1 MGNSG
6 SQQLIDDAPPAD
18 KVPKSG
24 GNTVAVFMAIIAA
37 LGPLTFGYTLGFTSP
52 SNLPMMVGPT
62 TNGSW
67 VFEAVFGGTTVNWN
81 DAHTLGAVSSTEA
94 SLFGSIVNVGAAL
107 GALVAAP
114 LADGAG
120 RKLAIA
126 SSALP
131 FIAAWLLIG
140 LDSSFAAIL
149 AGRLLSG
156 VAVGVVSMA
165 VPVYIS
171 ETAPAS
177 LRGALGAVN
186 QFAVTGGIL
195 LVYLCAARA
204 QFGAQFGAQF
214 SPRAIPARNVS
225 DGPPIPPRRLGYA
238 LEEPRP
244 TTFAC
249 TDATGANTCPF
260 GACAAGVS
268 VCETMLAPWRVLALV
283 GAGVAALL
291 LLCAVLLLPET
302 PNHLVAKGKTTAAR
316 RVLARLRSSA
326 TEADDEFEALM
337 RKHQAGASV
346 ADGASEN
353 NDNEMANP
361 VGEAAEKR
369 AGGVRALFA
378 PGVRRP
384 FFVGCML
391 MVFQQFSGINAV
403 IFFSSSILQSGGID
417 DPNEGGLIVMAVQ
430 VVMTGVAVLLMDRAG
445 RRLLL
450 LVSLGGMTI
459 FAGALAAFHYNGAKP
474 AWLALTSLVGYIV
487 FFSLGLG
494 AIPWLIMGE
503 IFPGHVRALAASAA
517 TLLNWC
523 LSFIVTES
531 FASLLSALGPANTFT
546 TFAAVCAVGVGFVAL
561 CVPETKGKTFEEIEA
576 LFR

>member
-24 GNTVAVFMAIIAA
+24 GNTVAVFMAMIAA

-204 QFGAQFGAQF
+204 QFGAQFSAHLF
-214 SPRAIPARNVS
+214 
-225 DGPPIPPRRLGYA
+225 RRDSG
-238 LEEPRP
+238 
-244 TTFAC
+244 
-249 TDATGANTCPF
+249 
-260 GACAAGVS
+260 
-268 VCETMLAPWRVLALV
+268 
-283 GAGVAALL
+283 
-291 LLCAVLLLPET
+291 AVL
-302 PNHLVAKGKTTAAR
+302 
-316 RVLARLRSSA
+316 
-326 TEADDEFEALM
+326 
-337 RKHQAGASV
+337 
-346 ADGASEN
+346 
-353 NDNEMANP
+353 
-361 VGEAAEKR
+361 
-369 AGGVRALFA
+369 
-378 PGVRRP
+378 
-384 FFVGCML
+384 
-391 MVFQQFSGINAV
+391 
-403 IFFSSSILQSGGID
+403 
-417 DPNEGGLIVMAVQ
+417 
-430 VVMTGVAVLLMDRAG
+430 
-445 RRLLL
+445 
-450 LVSLGGMTI
+450 
-459 FAGALAAFHYNGAKP
+459 
-474 AWLALTSLVGYIV
+474 
-487 FFSLGLG
+487 
-494 AIPWLIMGE
+494 
-503 IFPGHVRALAASAA
+503 
-517 TLLNWC
+517 
-523 LSFIVTES
+523 
-531 FASLLSALGPANTFT
+531 
-546 TFAAVCAVGVGFVAL
+546 
-561 CVPETKGKTFEEIEA
+561 
-576 LFR
+576 

>member
-1 MGNSG
+1 MRR
-6 SQQLIDDAPPAD
+6 AR
-18 KVPKSG
+18 
-24 GNTVAVFMAIIAA
+24 AI
-37 LGPLTFGYTLGFTSP
+37 
-52 SNLPMMVGPT
+52 
-62 TNGSW
+62 
-67 VFEAVFGGTTVNWN
+67 
-81 DAHTLGAVSSTEA
+81 
-94 SLFGSIVNVGAAL
+94 
-107 GALVAAP
+107 
-114 LADGAG
+114 
-120 RKLAIA
+120 RR
-126 SSALP
+126 
-131 FIAAWLLIG
+131 
-140 LDSSFAAIL
+140 AIL
-149 AGRLLSG
+149 
-156 VAVGVVSMA
+156 
-165 VPVYIS
+165 
-171 ETAPAS
+171 T
-177 LRGALGAVN
+177 
-186 QFAVTGGIL
+186 
-195 LVYLCAARA
+195 
-204 QFGAQFGAQF
+204 
-214 SPRAIPARNVS
+214 ARNFS

-249 TDATGANTCPF
+249 TDATGLINTCPF
-260 GACAAGVS
+260 GACAAGG
-268 VCETMLAPWRVLALV
+268 VCSTMLAPWRVLALV

-361 VGEAAEKR
+361 AGEAAEKR

>member
-1 MGNSG
+1 M
-6 SQQLIDDAPPAD
+6 
-18 KVPKSG
+18 
-24 GNTVAVFMAIIAA
+24 
-37 LGPLTFGYTLGFTSP
+37 
-52 SNLPMMVGPT
+52 
-62 TNGSW
+62 
-67 VFEAVFGGTTVNWN
+67 
-81 DAHTLGAVSSTEA
+81 
-94 SLFGSIVNVGAAL
+94 
-107 GALVAAP
+107 
-114 LADGAG
+114 
-120 RKLAIA
+120 
-126 SSALP
+126 
-131 FIAAWLLIG
+131 
-140 LDSSFAAIL
+140 
-149 AGRLLSG
+149 
-156 VAVGVVSMA
+156 
-165 VPVYIS
+165 
-171 ETAPAS
+171 
-177 LRGALGAVN
+177 
-186 QFAVTGGIL
+186 
-195 LVYLCAARA
+195 
-204 QFGAQFGAQF
+204 
-214 SPRAIPARNVS
+214 
-225 DGPPIPPRRLGYA
+225 
-238 LEEPRP
+238 
-244 TTFAC
+244 FAC
-249 TDATGANTCPF
+249 TDATGTNTCPF
-260 GACAAGVS
+260 GACAAGA
-268 VCETMLAPWRVLALV
+268 VCSTMLAPWRVLALV

-346 ADGASEN
+346 ADADASSH
-353 NDNEMANP
+353 DNEMANP

>member
-24 GNTVAVFMAIIAA
+24 GNTVAVFMAMIAA

-204 QFGAQFGAQF
+204 QFGAQFSARNSGAQF
-214 SPRAIPARNVS
+214 S
-225 DGPPIPPRRLGYA
+225 DGPPIAPRRLGYA

-244 TTFAC
+244 TTLAC
-249 TDATGANTCPF
+249 TDAAGANTCPF
-260 GACAAGVS
+260 GACAAGG
-268 VCETMLAPWRVLALV
+268 VCSTMLAPWRVLALV

>member
-24 GNTVAVFMAIIAA
+24 GNTVAVFMAMIAA

-204 QFGAQFGAQF
+204 QFGAQFSARNSGAQF
-214 SPRAIPARNVS
+214 S

-249 TDATGANTCPF
+249 TDATGANACPF
-260 GACAAGVS
+260 GACAAGVCS
-268 VCETMLAPWRVLALV
+268 TMLAPWRVLALV

-459 FAGALAAFHYNGAKP
+459 FAGALAAFHYNGAKS

>member
-24 GNTVAVFMAIIAA
+24 GNTVAVFMAMIAA

-195 LVYLCAARA
+195 LVYLCAA
-204 QFGAQFGAQF
+204 QFGAQF
-214 SPRAIPARNVS
+214 SARNSGAQFS
-225 DGPPIPPRRLGYA
+225 DGPPTPPRRLGYA

-249 TDATGANTCPF
+249 TDAAGANTCPF
-260 GACAAGVS
+260 GACAAGG
-268 VCETMLAPWRVLALV
+268 VCSTMLAPWRVLALV

-346 ADGASEN
+346 ADADASQH
-353 NDNEMANP
+353 DNEMANP

-531 FASLLSALGPANTFT
+531 FASLLSALGPANTFM